1 MGWMYYYDYYFL
13 ILVVPALLI
22 SLAAQIM
29 VKTTFSKQSK
39 KLSAREATNG
49 TSINRTYTTSA
60 GRINAMKDFLV
71 CFIIFAPSEVCRC
84 NLHRQNIVGII
95 CRCCKSPAQ

>member
-39 KLSAREATNG
+39 
-49 TSINRTYTTSA
+49 TYKPHALWGSFS
-60 GRINAMKDFLV
+60 KK
-71 CFIIFAPSEVCRC
+71 C
-84 NLHRQNIVGII
+84 GII
-95 CRCCKSPAQ
+95 